1 MDHRHPASRRSPG
14 QGNLTEVLVLA
25 AVFVAACFLVSYGWM
40 FRCPFKLLTGL
51 DCPGCGFQRALRAL
65 LKGDI
70 VGAARYNFFLLYA
83 IPYLLLVI
91 AGKYVLKGRV
101 GQEVRRFAEH
111 RYTIWFYVVSFLAWF
126 VVRNVMHI

>member
-1 MDHRHPASRRSPG
+1 M
-14 QGNLTEVLVLA
+14 
-25 AVFVAACFLVSYGWM
+25 
-40 FRCPFKLLTGL
+40 LTGL